1 MDRNARGTGKM
12 TDAELSRKLGHYQR
26 LASRCLAVGLIGV
39 IGGIVSFFAVRDPAL
54 RAILA
59 AVLFFGGICCAVFLG
74 GGARKKLKLLLQA
87 QIGYFFQSELAQFF
101 GPMLDD
107 AELRIDKTFLQSLPL
122 LEGRWEECFVEDNYT
137 ARYRGLPFSAANV
150 RLDHTYRRGNP
161 REGYETCSDTVFR
174 GLVLRCKTRIPAPS
188 PIRGS
193 ARTESDSSGVK
204 TGNAAFDRRFR
215 VTAEPEQ
222 DARCLLTPEF
232 LQLIG
237 TLERDAAGKLL
248 GFLWDGEVFSLAIE
262 TNYAFAS
269 IASHVDL
276 RDLDAARRS
285 YRNSLQAMAELLD
298 LLLTDT
304 ALFAGQDQ

>member
-39 IGGIVSFFAVRDPAL
+39 IGGIVSFFAVRDTAL
-54 RAILA
+54 RVILA
-59 AVLFFGGICCAVFLG
+59 AVLFFGGICCAIFLG
-74 GGARKKLKLLLQA
+74 GGARKKLKLLLQE
-87 QIGYFFQSELAQFF
+87 QLGDFF
-101 GPMLDD
+101 
-107 AELRIDKTFLQSLPL
+107 QSLPL

-174 GLVLRCKTRIPAPS
+174 GLVLRCRTRIPAPS

-193 ARTESDSSGVK
+193 ARTEADNGGVK
-204 TGNAAFDRRFR
+204 TGNAAFDRRFC
-215 VTAEPEQ
+215 VTAKQEQ
-222 DARCLLTPEF
+222 DAFRLLTPEF

-248 GFLWDGEVFSLAIE
+248 GFLWDGEVFSLAME

>member
-1 MDRNARGTGKM
+1 MNRNASGTGKM

-39 IGGIVSFFAVRDPAL
+39 IGGIVSFFAVRDTAL
-54 RAILA
+54 RVILV
-59 AVLFFGGICCAVFLG
+59 AVLFFGGICCAIFLG
-74 GGARKKLKLLLQA
+74 GGAQKKLKLLQA
-87 QIGYFFQSELAQFF
+87 QLGDFFQSELAQFF
-101 GPMLDD
+101 GPILDD
-107 AELRIDKTFLQSLPL
+107 AGLRIDKAFLQSLPL
-122 LEGRWEECFVEDNYT
+122 LEGRWEECFVEDNY
-137 ARYRGLPFSAANV
+137 AANYRGLPFSAANV
-150 RLDHTYRRGNP
+150 RLDHVYRRGAP

-174 GLVLRCKTRIPAPS
+174 GLVLRCRTRIPAPS

-204 TGNAAFDRRFR
+204 TSNAAFDRRFR

-222 DARCLLTPEF
+222 DALCLLTPEF

-304 ALFAGQDQ
+304 ALFAGQD

>member
-1 MDRNARGTGKM
+1 M
-12 TDAELSRKLGHYQR
+12 
-26 LASRCLAVGLIGV
+26 
-39 IGGIVSFFAVRDPAL
+39 RDPAL
-54 RAILA
+54 RAILV
-59 AVLFFGGICCAVFLG
+59 AVLFFGGICCAIFLG
-74 GGARKKLKLLLQA
+74 GGAQKKLKLLQEQL
-87 QIGYFFQSELAQFF
+87 GDFFQSELAQFF
-101 GPMLDD
+101 GPILDD
-107 AELRIDKTFLQSLPL
+107 AGLRIDKAFLQSLPL
-122 LEGRWEECFVEDNYT
+122 LEGRWKECFVEDNY
-137 ARYRGLPFSAANV
+137 AANYRGLPFSAANV
-150 RLDHTYRRGNP
+150 RLDHVYRRGAP
-161 REGYETCSDTVFR
+161 REEYETCSDTVFL
-174 GLVLRCKTRIPAPS
+174 GLVLRCRTRIPAPS

-193 ARTESDSSGVK
+193 ARTESDGSGVK

-222 DARCLLTPEF
+222 DALCLLTPEF

-304 ALFAGQDQ
+304 ALFAGQD

>member
-1 MDRNARGTGKM
+1 M
-12 TDAELSRKLGHYQR
+12 
-26 LASRCLAVGLIGV
+26 
-39 IGGIVSFFAVRDPAL
+39 
-54 RAILA
+54 
-59 AVLFFGGICCAVFLG
+59 AVLFFGGLCCAIFLG
-74 GGARKKLKLLLQA
+74 GGARKKLKLLLQE
-87 QIGYFFQSELAQFF
+87 QLGDFFQSELEQVF

-107 AELRIDKTFLQSLPL
+107 SELCIDKAFLQSLPL

-137 ARYRGLPFSAANV
+137 AVYRGLPFSAANV
-150 RLDHTYRRGNP
+150 RLDHVYRRGAP
-161 REGYETCSDTVFR
+161 REGYETCSDTVFL
-174 GLVLRCKTRIPAPS
+174 GLVLRCRTRIPAPS

-193 ARTESDSSGVK
+193 ARTDAEGSGVK
-204 TGNAAFDRRFR
+204 TGNAAFDRRFC
-215 VTAEPEQ
+215 VTAEQEQ
-222 DARCLLTPEF
+222 DASCLLTPEF

-248 GFLWDGEVFSLAIE
+248 GFLWDGEVFSLAME

-276 RDLDAARRS
+276 RNLDAARRS

-304 ALFAGQDQ
+304 VLFAAQDQ